1 MTSSITDLS
10 EQLSKWSS
18 HIEQS
23 KDQLKTELERWQ
35 GYIEEYNSLSK
46 QLETFADETVRPAM
60 IPFGKLAFMPGK
72 FIHTNEIMV
81 YLGDQYYVERSTKQA
96 LSIIENRKQG
106 IEENLRLVE
115 AQWNAIKMKSETA
128 DSNVFPSSEGF
139 NEEGLP
145 IMEIR
150 EELPANLSS
159 SSSNDSNK
167 KIDKGKS
174 SALPSNSFV
183 QYDINKNKLDT
194 SSSSSDNNNK
204 NDNDELMNL
213 LNELEKEEEEEELQK
228 QQQLIEQQLSLC
240 NLESEEDE
248 EEGHSQFLEDQ
259 DIDEELYDTEIAD
272 NMFDHFDDDEEYATQ
287 GVVDKEDFS
296 SYLENQNEDDNTA
309 HLEKNINSD
318 RDVIQNVDEKNV
330 INEVVEIPVKNK
342 ISKTTISSVAVE
354 QPNKK
359 VSKFK
364 QARLEQMKNDKQD
377 EIPSLNEDIKTS
389 NNKTRRFK
397 PTIPTE
403 RKKKVTEQS
412 LPSSSTTLLNSIPEV
427 VSTKKEKIENNNNNN
442 NEMKS
447 IIREV
452 SDNITPSSPSP
463 LPAKKK
469 VSKFKQYQEQ
479 QRQKEYESNTV
490 STAGSKIK
498 SKKGTP
504 IHVPS
509 RDIITFD
516 DNAVVADEEKSST
529 KKKVSWEMTTS
540 VREHDITSAPKE
552 SEGIYNKP
560 LKSAATA
567 TMNNDIDDEGFIQT
581 TIRSPSDIFRL
592 VKHNQPTFKSD
603 EDGYPILDDNTLTT
617 NDITVLSEA
626 DIRELAHS
634 ARLNEPIDMFRP
646 ANGMDEDQLPTI
658 HPFKPSSMIEP
669 AQVKNK
675 KMDTG
680 IMRGNVLEREI
691 ESLDLDEVEDDMDLR
706 EIKSSYQRQ
715 RQNILATMGG
725 LSFETKPEIEVFDE
739 ELPLPKD
746 EQTNKDEDNEE
757 IEKPKK
763 VSRFKAARMAMM
775 HNPMEQ

>member
-23 KDQLKTELERWQ
+23 KDQLKNELERWQ

-46 QLETFADETVRPAM
+46 QLEAFADETVRPAM
-60 IPFGKLAFMPGK
+60 IPFGKLAYMPGK

-115 AQWNAIKMKSETA
+115 AQWNAIKMKSESV

-150 EELPANLSS
+150 EELPANLPS
-159 SSSNDSNK
+159 SSSNDMTK

-174 SALPSNSFV
+174 PALPPDLSV
-183 QYDINKNKLDT
+183 QYDINKKVLNT
-194 SSSSSDNNNK
+194 STNSNNNNNK
-204 NDNDELMNL
+204 NDHDELMNL

-248 EEGHSQFLEDQ
+248 EEGRNQFLEEQ
-259 DIDEELYDTEIAD
+259 DIDDELYDTEIAD
-272 NMFDHFDDDEEYATQ
+272 NMFDHFDDDEEYAMQ

-296 SYLENQNEDDNTA
+296 SYLENQNEDDNTTQ
-309 HLEKNINSD
+309 LEKKVNND
-318 RDVIQNVDEKNV
+318 HDVIKNVDEKKV
-330 INEVVEIPVKNK
+330 INEVIEIPVKNK
-342 ISKTTISSVAVE
+342 TPKTTPSSETVE
-354 QPNKK
+354 QSNKK
-359 VSKFK
+359 ISKFK
-364 QARLEQMKNDKQD
+364 QARLGQMKNDQQD

-403 RKKKVTEQS
+403 RKKKVIEQS
-412 LPSSSTTLLNSIPEV
+412 ASTSTSTALLNSIPEV
-427 VSTKKEKIENNNNNN
+427 VPTKKENMDNNNNNI

-447 IIREV
+447 IIREI

-463 LPAKKK
+463 PVKKK

-479 QRQKEYESNTV
+479 QRQKGQES
-490 STAGSKIK
+490 STASATDVKIK

-509 RDIITFD
+509 RDRITFD
-516 DNAVVADEEKSST
+516 DHTVVANEERPST

-540 VREHDITSAPKE
+540 VREHDIASAPKE

-560 LKSAATA
+560 LKSAAIA
-567 TMNNDIDDEGFIQT
+567 TMNNGVDEEGFIQT
-581 TIRSPSDIFRL
+581 TIRSPSDIFKL
-592 VKHNQPTFKSD
+592 VKHNQPNFKTD
-603 EDGYPILDDNTLTT
+603 EDGYPILDDNTITT

-646 ANGMDEDQLPTI
+646 ANGMDEDQLPI
-658 HPFKPSSMIEP
+658 LHPFKPSSMIEP
-669 AQVKNK
+669 VQVKNK

-725 LSFETKPEIEVFDE
+725 LSFDTKPEIEVFDE

-746 EQTNKDEDNEE
+746 EQTNKDEDDEE